1 MLALGRALL
10 LLGRAL
16 LSRLLLCLLAL
27 LHLLRPLLLHLL
39 ALRVTL
45 LPHLLAAL
53 FAGPLLG
60 LLCGALLICLLTLR
74 LALLLHLLATL
85 LDGALAHLLLLRGAL
100 LPGLLA
106 LHLALLARQLAALL
120 DGLLLRLLLLHGPM
134 LFDLLALRVALLAY
148 PLPALVDGC
157 LPFLDSALLV
167 NRGSLAGGVALRIG
181 LDALRLLLLGRLL
194 PLPILHNALLLGNGA
209 LLRHVA
215 LGLSLEIGGT
225 LFLLSCLIDLAG
237 AIAAVGAA
245 LVRCVEVWRA
255 TRLALA
261 LPGGEALCRLST
273 RDPLRLE
280 ALAFLDRMALAIG
293 LPVRHAL
300 ACFAPV
306 GAGRGQHRPA
316 CYPLRRHHALPFA
329 LPRGNAQRACPGIIA

>member
-1 MLALGRALL
+1 MLGCALL

-39 ALRVTL
+39 VLRVTL
-45 LPHLLAAL
+45 LPHLLPAL
-53 FAGPLLG
+53 VGCPLLG
-60 LLCGALLICLLTLR
+60 LLCGALLICLLALR

-85 LDGALAHLLLLRGAL
+85 LDGALADLLLLRGAL
-100 LPGLLA
+100 LFGLLA
-106 LHLALLARQLAALL
+106 LHLTLLACQLAALL
-120 DGLLLRLLLLHGPM
+120 DGLLLRLLLLHGAV

-157 LPFLDSALLV
+157 LSFLERALLV
-167 NRGSLAGGVALRIG
+167 DRGMLTGGVALRIG

-194 PLPILHNALLLGNGA
+194 PLPVLHKALLLGNGA

-215 LGLSLEIGGT
+215 LGLPLHVGGT

-237 AIAAVGAA
+237 AIAVVGAA
-245 LVRCVEVWRA
+245 RIRCVEVWRA
-255 TRLALA
+255 TRLAFA
-261 LPGGEALCRLST
+261 LPRGEALSRLSA

-280 ALAFLDRMALAIG
+280 ALAFDRMALAIG

-300 ACFAPV
+300 PRLAPV

-316 CYPLRRHHALPFA
+316 FRPLRRCHALSFA
-329 LPRGNAQRACPGIIA
+329 LPRGNAQGACPGIVA